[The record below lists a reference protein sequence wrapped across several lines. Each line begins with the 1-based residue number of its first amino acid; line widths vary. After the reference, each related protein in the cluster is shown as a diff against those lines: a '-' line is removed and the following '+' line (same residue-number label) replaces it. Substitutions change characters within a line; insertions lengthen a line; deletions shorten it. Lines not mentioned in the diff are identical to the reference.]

1 MKKKLLFI
9 TNSQYP
15 DNTAM
20 YVRYH
25 TLAKLFQYVG
35 YDVLI
40 LSRGSYTKRE
50 VSMNDGIRFFSVSA
64 KSQNVI
70 QKGIDIKF
78 RIYHYMKKILSKDEF
93 AIVLVT
99 GTDLAILKYLK
110 EYCAKKKILLLSD
123 CVEWYSPSQFAK
135 GCKDKTYQQKEYW
148 MTKGIDDRV
157 STISISSY
165 FQNYFADRRINT
177 IRIPVIMDMKTITV
191 EKKLSEDKIII
202 VYAGSP
208 GRKDYLKE
216 VVEGYSLLEKEE
228 RIKLQIRLI
237 GIDKSQLCS
246 HCGIDKNIIA
256 SVADGLVC
264 FGRIPRTEVLENLQE
279 ANFTILIRPVLARYA
294 QAGFPTK
301 VVESLASGTPVISNL
316 TSDLGMYLKD
326 MENAVVVSG
335 CSSEEVRDALKK
347 VASTTFQE
355 RITMCRNARKS
366 AEQNFDYRKYAESL
380 SIFLKDSMA

>member
-93 AIVLVT
+93 DIVLVT

-279 ANFTILIRPVLARYA
+279 ANFTILIRPVFARYA